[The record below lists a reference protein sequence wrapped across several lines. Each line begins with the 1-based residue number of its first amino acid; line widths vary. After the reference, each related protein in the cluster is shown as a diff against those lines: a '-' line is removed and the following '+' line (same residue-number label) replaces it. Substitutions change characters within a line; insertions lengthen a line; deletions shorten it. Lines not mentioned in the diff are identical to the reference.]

1 MAAGRRRA
9 PRGRGGRGTIED
21 TKQQVK
27 EILERLVPGVDVEGT
42 PDLVKAGVIDSMVSI
57 MLVNELEDAFDIE
70 VTPLD
75 MVPENFSSVQAI
87 ADFVDGKLA

>member
-1 MAAGRRRA
+1 M
-9 PRGRGGRGTIED
+9 ED
-21 TKQQVK
+21 TKHQVK

>member
-1 MAAGRRRA
+1 M
-9 PRGRGGRGTIED
+9 ED

-27 EILERLVPGVDVEGT
+27 EILEKLVPGVDVEGT

>member
-1 MAAGRRRA
+1 M
-9 PRGRGGRGTIED
+9 ED

-27 EILERLVPGVDVEGT
+27 EILEKLVPGVDVEGT

-87 ADFVDGKLA
+87 ADFVDGQLA

>member
-1 MAAGRRRA
+1 M
-9 PRGRGGRGTIED
+9 ED

-87 ADFVDGKLA
+87 ADFVDGKFA

>member
-1 MAAGRRRA
+1 M
-9 PRGRGGRGTIED
+9 ED

-27 EILERLVPGVDVEGT
+27 EILERLVPGVDIEGT

>member
-1 MAAGRRRA
+1 M
-9 PRGRGGRGTIED
+9 ED

-42 PDLVKAGVIDSMVSI
+42 PDLVKAGVIDSRVSI

>member
-1 MAAGRRRA
+1 M
-9 PRGRGGRGTIED
+9 ED

-42 PDLVKAGVIDSMVSI
+42 PDLVQAGVIDSLVSI

>member
-1 MAAGRRRA
+1 M
-9 PRGRGGRGTIED
+9 ED

-87 ADFVDGKLA
+87 DDFVDGKLA

>member
-1 MAAGRRRA
+1 M
-9 PRGRGGRGTIED
+9 ED

-27 EILERLVPGVDVEGT
+27 EIFERLVPGVDVEGT

-87 ADFVDGKLA
+87 ADFVDGQLA

>member
-1 MAAGRRRA
+1 M
-9 PRGRGGRGTIED
+9 
-21 TKQQVK
+21 
-27 EILERLVPGVDVEGT
+27 PGVDVEGT

>member
-1 MAAGRRRA
+1 M
-9 PRGRGGRGTIED
+9 ED

-87 ADFVDGKLA
+87 ADFVDGQLA

>member
-1 MAAGRRRA
+1 M
-9 PRGRGGRGTIED
+9 ED

-27 EILERLVPGVDVEGT
+27 EILEKLVPGVDVEGT

-57 MLVNELEDAFDIE
+57 MLVNELEDAFDIY
-70 VTPLD
+70 VTRLD

-87 ADFVDGKLA
+87 ADFVDGQLA

>member
-1 MAAGRRRA
+1 M
-9 PRGRGGRGTIED
+9 ED

-87 ADFVDGKLA
+87 AGFVDGQLA

>member
-1 MAAGRRRA
+1 M
-9 PRGRGGRGTIED
+9 ED

-75 MVPENFSSVQAI
+75 MIPENFSSVQAI

>member
-1 MAAGRRRA
+1 M
-9 PRGRGGRGTIED
+9 ED

-75 MVPENFSSVQAI
+75 MVPENVSSVQAS

>member
-1 MAAGRRRA
+1 
-9 PRGRGGRGTIED
+9 
-21 TKQQVK
+21 
-27 EILERLVPGVDVEGT
+27 
-42 PDLVKAGVIDSMVSI
+42 

>member
-1 MAAGRRRA
+1 MEETRQKV
-9 PRGRGGRGTIED
+9 E
-21 TKQQVK
+21 

-87 ADFVDGKLA
+87 ADFVDGQLA

>member
-1 MAAGRRRA
+1 M
-9 PRGRGGRGTIED
+9 ED
-21 TKQQVK
+21 TKRQVK

-87 ADFVDGKLA
+87 ADFVDGQLA

>member
-1 MAAGRRRA
+1 M
-9 PRGRGGRGTIED
+9 ED

-42 PDLVKAGVIDSMVSI
+42 PVLVMAGVIDSMVSI

>member
-1 MAAGRRRA
+1 M
-9 PRGRGGRGTIED
+9 ED

-27 EILERLVPGVDVEGT
+27 EILERLVTGVDVEGT

>member
-1 MAAGRRRA
+1 M
-9 PRGRGGRGTIED
+9 ED